1 MRVIMEHARISALA
15 PVSGRGAHGE
25 LRDDDNVAMQAPK
38 GGDMLMKSI
47 AVLSLLVTASG
58 ATANDKPT
66 HRFSCTLV
74 RFYVAKYTLP
84 AAETWARSRGAT
96 DVDIEAAR
104 HCLGSSVQTASF
116 TAVKVNP

>member
-1 MRVIMEHARISALA
+1 MTITVVL
-15 PVSGRGAHGE
+15 P
-25 LRDDDNVAMQAPK
+25 APK
-38 GGDMLMKSI
+38 GCDMLMKSI
-47 AVLSLLVTASG
+47 AALSLLVAASG
-58 ATANDKPT
+58 ATAHDKPT